1 MAAKENAMSGAT
13 TNATSNGTTN
23 SSSVLLEETHN
34 GVRILRLNR
43 PEKKNALSNE
53 LTAALVHGIESAASD
68 DAVRVVALMGEAG
81 AFCSGADLS
90 RRKPTDPPPEPAEQ
104 TADRVVQL
112 VTGFRV
118 NCEKPVI
125 AGIDGIAI
133 GAGLALAMCADIR
146 MASSRAR
153 FHPGYARAG
162 TSPDCGLSWT
172 LPAAIGRE
180 QAMRFFL
187 DPKMHDAD
195 AALALGLVG
204 EVVPADGFDQTFIR
218 YCEKVA
224 EVAPL
229 AATQTKR
236 LVSRVG
242 IPDGLEAHLRDEL
255 TYAARGL
262 RSEDGREAVR
272 AIREK
277 RKPVFTGR

>member
-1 MAAKENAMSGAT
+1 MT
-13 TNATSNGTTN
+13 D
-23 SSSVLLEETHN
+23 SSTKPEPVLLEETRN
-34 GVRILRLNR
+34 GVRFLRMNR

-53 LTAALVHGIESAASD
+53 LTAALVRGIEESASD
-68 DAVRVVALMGEAG
+68 DAVRVVALMGEGG

-90 RRKPTDPPPEPAEQ
+90 RRKPTDPPLESVEQ

-118 NCEKPVI
+118 TCEKPVI

-146 MASSRAR
+146 MASTNAR

-172 LPAAIGRE
+172 LPATIGRE
-180 QAMRFFL
+180 AAMRFFL
-187 DPKMHDAD
+187 DPQMHDAD

-204 EVVPADGFDQTFIR
+204 EVVEAEHFDQAFIA
-218 YCEKVA
+218 YCEKIA

-236 LVSRVG
+236 LVSR
-242 IPDGLEAHLRDEL
+242 IALPDDLEAHLRDEL
-255 TYAARGL
+255 TFAARGL
-262 RSEDGREAVR
+262 RSDDGREAVR